1 MQFYNEALT
10 QLNLLN
16 SKKATSVDEDCLN
29 FLFSLLQ
36 KSLTACRHQ
45 SDSSETNTPIHDN
58 DLESDVDS
66 VANELDYLKL
76 LSRQKGESEMNENAS
91 EFSKKFPFSKI
102 YD

>member
-29 FLFSLLQ
+29 FLFGLLQ
-36 KSLTACRHQ
+36 KSFTTCRYK
-45 SDSSETNTPIHDN
+45 SDSSETNTH

-76 LSRQKGESEMNENAS
+76 LSRQKGESEINENAS
-91 EFSKKFPFSKI
+91 EFSKKFPFNKV